1 VLDGSAWSGTG
12 ERTLEKE
19 KERLAKEAACN
30 AETPEAFERSLSRT
44 RSWARNP
51 ADESSSRLEDMAV
64 DLSRTS
70 CRGASIIAIAATR
83 HRLKSV
89 NLWNGDFPLI
99 PPPPNTP
106 ASTASSAQSSS
117 PSSPI
122 SNGRDR
128 LPSLA
133 ESPVESEPVDATSSA
148 PAHAP
153 PPEKDEGLV
162 SSIARLFGGAG
173 KRRGRDFELGKPG
186 PVSV

>member
-1 VLDGSAWSGTG
+1 MLDGSAWPGTG

-19 KERLAKEAACN
+19 KEKERLAKEAARD

-51 ADESSSRLEDMAV
+51 AEETSSRLEDMAV

-89 NLWNGDFPLI
+89 NLWDGDFPLI

-106 ASTASSAQSSS
+106 ASTASS
-117 PSSPI
+117 
-122 SNGRDR
+122 
-128 LPSLA
+128 
-133 ESPVESEPVDATSSA
+133 SEQHCQA
-148 PAHAP
+148 
-153 PPEKDEGLV
+153 L
-162 SSIARLFGGAG
+162 
-173 KRRGRDFELGKPG
+173 RRRQTPR
-186 PVSV
+186 

>member
-1 VLDGSAWSGTG
+1 MLDGSAWPGTG

-19 KERLAKEAACN
+19 KEKERLAKEAARD

-51 ADESSSRLEDMAV
+51 AEETSSRLEDMAV

-89 NLWNGDFPLI
+89 NLWDGDFPLI

-106 ASTASSAQSSS
+106 ASTASSSST

-122 SNGRDR
+122 SKGRDR

-133 ESPVESEPVDATSSA
+133 ELPGESEPVDAALSA

-162 SSIARLFGGAG
+162 SSIARLFGGG